1 MGAGGGVFPSGALYN
16 GVLLDGTLFGLGV
29 TIAYAQTAEGQFQ
42 TTLTGI
48 SVLGLERS
56 IQLEG
61 KTSSGSS
68 WAADAATFS
77 GQCSVDMGDGTPPL
91 LDVPFTIV
99 VVTNA
104 DGQGSLTLTLGTIHL
119 PAATINEG
127 SIKIK

>member
-1 MGAGGGVFPSGALYN
+1 LYN

-104 DGQGSLTLTLGTIHL
+104 DGQGTLTLTLGAIHL
-119 PAATINEG
+119 PAATIDEG
-127 SIKIK
+127 SIKIE